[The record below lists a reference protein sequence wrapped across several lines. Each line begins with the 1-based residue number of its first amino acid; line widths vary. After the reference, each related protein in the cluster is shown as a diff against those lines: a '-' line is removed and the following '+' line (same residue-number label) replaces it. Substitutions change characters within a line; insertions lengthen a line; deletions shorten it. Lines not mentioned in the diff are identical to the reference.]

1 MQKSK
6 IVSAEVA
13 VSFIKDGDTVAS
25 AGFVGSGFAEEI
37 GIAIEEAFLQSGKP
51 RNLTLISAAGQG
63 DGKTR
68 GLNHLGHEGLVTRTI
83 CGHIGL
89 APKIQELIRE
99 NKCLAYNFP
108 QGVIAQLYRDI
119 AAKKPGLITH
129 VGLGTFIDPREEGGK
144 LNEKTRAEGDDRV
157 ELITIG
163 GKEYLFYKTLPI
175 DVAIIR
181 GTTADTDGNIS
192 IEKEALTLEILNV
205 AMAARNCC
213 GIVIAQVERIT
224 QKGTLAP
231 RQIRVPAHLVDFV
244 VQAKPENHWQTF
256 GEVYSPAFSG
266 QIKIP
271 MASIPP
277 LELNERKI
285 IGRRA
290 AFELSPNTVVNL
302 GIGMPEGV
310 ARVANEEGMIDDLTL
325 TTEPGA
331 NGGMPA
337 SGLSCG
343 ASTNVESLI
352 SQPEQFDFYDGGG
365 LDVAFLG
372 AAEIDADGN
381 VNVSKFGPR
390 FVGPGGFINIS
401 QNAKKI
407 VFVGTFT
414 AGGLKVSIHD
424 GKLTIDQEGKEKKFV
439 SKVAQK
445 TYSGK
450 YGLLTKQPV
459 LYVTERCVF
468 KLTEKGMELT
478 EVAPGID
485 IDKEILPLMNFKPII
500 NKPSMMDARIFVD
513 KPMGIRQEIAARP
526 ACNPAMK

>member
-1 MQKSK
+1 MSVSK
-6 IVSAEVA
+6 IVTAEKA
-13 VSFIKDGDTVAS
+13 VSFIKDGDTIAS

-37 GIAIEEAFLQSGKP
+37 GIKIEEAFLQSGKP

-68 GLNHLGHEGLVTRTI
+68 GLNHLGHEGLVARTI

-144 LNEKTRAEGDDRV
+144 LNEKTRTEGDDRV
-157 ELITIG
+157 ELITIA
-163 GKEYLFYKTLPI
+163 GKEYMFYKTLPI

-205 AMAARNCC
+205 AMAARNSG
-213 GIVIAQVERIT
+213 GIIIAQVERIT
-224 QKGTLAP
+224 QKGTLKP
-231 RQIRVPAHLVDFV
+231 REIRVPAHLVDYV
-244 VQAKPENHWQTF
+244 VKAAPENHWQTF
-256 GEVYSPAFSG
+256 GEVYNPAFSG
-266 QIKIP
+266 QIKVP
-271 MASIPP
+271 MTSIPP
-277 LELNERKI
+277 LDLNERKI
-285 IGRRA
+285 IARRA
-290 AFELSPNTVVNL
+290 AFELDLNTIVNL

-310 ARVANEEGMIDDLTL
+310 ARIANEEEMTADLTL

-331 NGGMPA
+331 VGGMPE
-337 SGLSCG
+337 SGLNFG
-343 ASTNVESLI
+343 ASVNVESLI

-365 LDVAFLG
+365 LDSAFLG
-372 AAEIDADGN
+372 AAEIDAEGN

-414 AGGLKVSIHD
+414 AGGLKVSVSD
-424 GKLTIDQEGKEKKFV
+424 GKLKIQQEGREKKFV

-450 YGLLTKQPV
+450 YGIAVGQPV

-468 KLTEKGMELT
+468 KLTEKGMELI

-485 IDKEILPLMNFKPII
+485 VDTQILALMDFKPVI
-500 NKPSMMDARIFVD
+500 NKPSLMDARIFRPE
-513 KPMGIRQEIAARP
+513 PMGIRSEIAKRSQR
-526 ACNPAMK
+526 